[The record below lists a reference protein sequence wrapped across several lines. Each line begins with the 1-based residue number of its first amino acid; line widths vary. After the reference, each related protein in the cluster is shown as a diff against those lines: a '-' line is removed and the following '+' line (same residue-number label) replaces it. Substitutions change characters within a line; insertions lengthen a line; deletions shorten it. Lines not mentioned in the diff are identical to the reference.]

1 MAYTQGFRDSASGK
15 KKKKK
20 NNLPVNAGNI
30 KYTCLIPG
38 LGRSSKKW
46 QTTPEFL
53 LGKSHEQLILVGYSP
68 QGPKESD
75 TTEGS
80 EHTKGKSNL

>member
-1 MAYTQGFRDSASGK
+1 MDYTQGFPGSASGK
-15 KKKKK
+15 K
-20 NNLPVNAGNI
+20 NFPVNAGDI
-30 KYTCLIPG
+30 KYTCLISW

-53 LGKSHEQLILVGYSP
+53 LGKSHEQMILVGYNT

-75 TTEGS
+75 TTEAT
-80 EHTKGKSNL
+80 EHTKGKSNLETYL